1 MECMVPTAIK
11 ARAIA
16 PSLTPVARTDVEI
29 GALPLDPVVAM
40 ALERVVDE
48 EIAVTSVKACL
59 VVNQLRAI
67 TRSP

>member
-29 GALPLDPVVAM
+29 GALPLDLVVAM

-48 EIAVTSVKACL
+48 EIAVGIGEGVLGGEPAAG
-59 VVNQLRAI
+59 NHA
-67 TRSP
+67 